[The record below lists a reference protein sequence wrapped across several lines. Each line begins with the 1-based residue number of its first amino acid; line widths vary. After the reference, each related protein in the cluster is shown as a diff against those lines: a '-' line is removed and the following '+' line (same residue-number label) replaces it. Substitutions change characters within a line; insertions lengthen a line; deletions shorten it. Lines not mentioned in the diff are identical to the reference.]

1 MAGDDRKDAGQDA
14 DHNLGWGTGR
24 ECRLGKRVP
33 PTPHRRAR
41 TDETEM
47 TDPKPDL
54 VKAVAAAI
62 KSAWDKRPLYAG
74 DIIEIDCAPLARAA
88 ILAYEAAALGE
99 K

>member
-1 MAGDDRKDAGQDA
+1 
-14 DHNLGWGTGR
+14 
-24 ECRLGKRVP
+24 
-33 PTPHRRAR
+33 
-41 TDETEM
+41 M

-62 KSAWDKRPLYAG
+62 KSAIAKRPLYAG